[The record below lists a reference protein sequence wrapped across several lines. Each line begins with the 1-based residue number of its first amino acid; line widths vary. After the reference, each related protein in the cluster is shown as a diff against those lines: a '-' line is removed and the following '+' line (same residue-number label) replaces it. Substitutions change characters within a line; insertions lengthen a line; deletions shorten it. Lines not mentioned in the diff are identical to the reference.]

1 MINIK
6 DFNILKQKYQ
16 KTSSWA
22 VWEEEGNTAKSNVG
36 NMDIL
41 NPEINKK
48 LLDTLNPNIIMVGL
62 NLSGWS
68 DDAPAFSNFHSSSS
82 TAQDYKIRYAFKN
95 TIYWGAYMTD
105 VIKGHV
111 EVDSTKLLKH
121 LRNNPENIT
130 QHIESFQEELS
141 DLKNQNPIILA
152 FGVVTHS
159 LLKHYLPQNCYS
171 QLISITHYSH
181 YISKEKY
188 RETVHRQIAEA
199 HQ

>member
-1 MINIK
+1 MINIEK
-6 DFNILKQKYQ
+6 FNSLKQKYE

-22 VWEEEGNTAKSNVG
+22 VWEEEGKTAKSNVG

-82 TAQDYKIRYAFKN
+82 AAQDYKIRYAFKN
-95 TIYWGAYMTD
+95 TNYWGAYMTD

-121 LRNNPENIT
+121 LRNNPENIA
-130 QHIESFQEELS
+130 QHIENFQAELR

-152 FGVVTHS
+152 FGVGAHS
-159 LLKHYLPQNCYS
+159 LLKRYLPLNCYS

-181 YISKEKY
+181 HISKVKY
-188 RETVHRQIAEA
+188 REIVHRQIVEG
-199 HQ
+199 HK